1 MIELLAPAGSM
12 EALQAAINGGA
23 DAIYVGGS
31 KFNARAYATN
41 FDIKELTQ
49 SVKLCHL
56 HGVKLYVTVNTV
68 YKENEIEAIYD
79 YLRTLYEIQVDA
91 IIVQDEGLMDLIAAH
106 FKDFEVHASTQCSI
120 HNLDGIRHFERKG
133 VKRVV
138 LARENSLEEIRAM
151 ANQTDVEIEAFVHG
165 ALCVAYS
172 GQCYLSQSI
181 GQRSANRGQCAQPCR
196 LPYTLYQDAK

>member
-41 FDIKELTQ
+41 FDIEELTQ
-49 SVKLCHL
+49 AVKLCHL

-79 YLRTLYEIQVDA
+79 YL
-91 IIVQDEGLMDLIAAH
+91 
-106 FKDFEVHASTQCSI
+106 
-120 HNLDGIRHFERKG
+120 
-133 VKRVV
+133 
-138 LARENSLEEIRAM
+138 
-151 ANQTDVEIEAFVHG
+151 
-165 ALCVAYS
+165 
-172 GQCYLSQSI
+172 
-181 GQRSANRGQCAQPCR
+181 
-196 LPYTLYQDAK
+196 